1 MNAGA
6 VRRQLRQRAGELGL
20 DLQQVIQ
27 YYAMERFLF
36 RLSQSAWAE
45 RFIVK
50 GAVMLRVW
58 DAAVARP
65 TRDIDFLGRIE
76 NTPQAVRT
84 AVQECLAVE
93 VADDGLVFS
102 RDIDVVQAM
111 LDDRYA
117 GLRVKLRGELAGA
130 RFTLRLDVGIDDVV
144 VPPPGWVD
152 YPPLLDQPAPRILA
166 YDPATAVAEKF
177 ESIVDLGLVNSRLKD
192 FYDLWMLAG
201 SLSFDGSALADA
213 LGATFRVRGTVLP
226 VAPPPALT
234 SAFFEQSTTAAMWRA
249 YRSRLA
255 ASRIAAPVDL
265 ADVVRVIGDFIMP
278 PVRAAADAVPF
289 VQSWQPRGGW
299 RRAPTTQPQEV

>member
-1 MNAGA
+1 MNEEG
-6 VRRQLRQRAGELGL
+6 VRRRLRQRADELGL
-20 DLQQVIQ
+20 DFQQAIQ

-76 NTPQAVRT
+76 NTPEAAST
-84 AVQECLAVE
+84 AVLECLSADVP
-93 VADDGLVFS
+93 DDGLRFA
-102 RDIDVVQAM
+102 DEIDVMQAM
-111 LDDRYA
+111 LDDRYP
-117 GLRVKLRGELAGA
+117 GLRVKVRGDLAGA
-130 RFTLRLDVGIDDVV
+130 RFMLRLDIGIDDAV
-144 VPPPGWVD
+144 VPAPGWVD

-177 ESIVDLGLVNSRLKD
+177 ESIVALGLIDSRMKD

-201 SLSFDGSALADA
+201 ALEFDGPTLVSAFT
-213 LGATFRVRGTVLP
+213 ATFGARGTALP
-226 VAPPPALT
+226 TDAPAALT
-234 SAFFEQSTTAAMWRA
+234 EAFSEQASSAAMWRA

-255 ASRIAAPVDL
+255 ASAIQAPSGLGDVLTEIAAFV
-265 ADVVRVIGDFIMP
+265 MP
-278 PVRAAADAVPF
+278 PARAASKGARF
-289 VQSWQPRGGW
+289 IRTWQPGVGW
-299 RRAPTTQPQEV
+299 SSRSTPD